1 MPGLGPYNPEAEP
14 RKESRR
20 TRRLGWGKREFQHC
34 KHVEDKWENNPGGMF
49 NGACGGLLRKNQKK
63 KKRETLTKERKEERS
78 SSVAECCGRGL
89 RVAASLGSTKSSSSP
104 RCAGEAGHGG
114 KQSAHLG
121 FPCR

>member
-1 MPGLGPYNPEAEP
+1 MAPTIQKLSQEKKAGAQE
-14 RKESRR
+14 
-20 TRRLGWGKREFQHC
+20 GWDGANGSFSIANMLKTSGRII
-34 KHVEDKWENNPGGMF
+34 PGGMF
-49 NGACGGLLRKNQKK
+49 NGACGGLLRKNQKKKK